1 MEIKMSFFGKLF
13 GNKKSSQPES
23 TQKVH
28 LSKNSG
34 VPYNKE
40 LIKTLLKDHN
50 QLIEMFAKISKLAK
64 KKKYKT
70 LKQTLKTFKI
80 EMEVHN
86 YSEKIQLYVYL
97 KNYYKNSDNEDF
109 IKEMAS
115 SSEEIYKDVAVFLK
129 KYEDIEF
136 NDQYLALF
144 NTELEAVGRILQSR
158 IAIEESEL
166 YPLYK
171 K

>member
-1 MEIKMSFFGKLF
+1 MSFFGKLF
-13 GNKKSSQPES
+13 GKKESSQSEN

-34 VPYNKE
+34 VPYNKD
-40 LIKTLLKDHN
+40 LIKTLVKDHN
-50 QLIEMFAKISKLAK
+50 QLIEMFAKISKSAQR
-64 KKKYKT
+64 KKYKT
-70 LKQTLKTFKI
+70 LKQTLKAFKI
-80 EMEVHN
+80 EFEIHN
-86 YSEKIQLYVYL
+86 YSEKIQLYLYL
-97 KNYYKNSDNEDF
+97 QNYYKNSDNEDF
-109 IKEMAS
+109 IKEMANS
-115 SSEEIYKDVAVFLK
+115 AEEIYKDVAAFLK
-129 KYEDIEF
+129 KYDDIEF